1 MLPLS
6 VPIECGTLNAT
17 PLYTHRMWHTQCNP
31 SLPPWNITCWFCY
44 FTFCRNLGVLSVPSS
59 VCSVILP
66 WQVLAVL
73 GFCFS
78 CFHTYSLFFW
88 VLVLYC
94 VVDYFL
100 ILMAPLPFKKL
111 LSMLLTFFFSPLWSL
126 CSSWNFC
133 LKWIHSFSHY
143 CLSPPPTFFLL
154 KNYLFLNVF
163 WNVSRRQNLTL
174 NQDCVPKRKYT
185 ESGSA
190 LGFYPKAGGDCL
202 PWLESDLT
210 DGLVW

>member
-111 LSMLLTFFFSPLWSL
+111 LSMLLTFFFFTFMVSLLFLELLSQMDPLIFPLLPLPTPHFFSVKKLFIFKCILKCLKKAKPNSQPRL
-126 CSSWNFC
+126 CSKEEVHRVRKRAWV
-133 LKWIHSFSHY
+133 
-143 CLSPPPTFFLL
+143 LS
-154 KNYLFLNVF
+154 
-163 WNVSRRQNLTL
+163 
-174 NQDCVPKRKYT
+174 
-185 ESGSA
+185 
-190 LGFYPKAGGDCL
+190 
-202 PWLESDLT
+202 
-210 DGLVW
+210 